1 MTDLKHKYLSDFQNT
16 GTKLTKIQNPLRL
29 AHSKHMNGGF
39 LTSTDILFR
48 TTLAKIVGITC
59 TVAQIHPM
67 IWNNLKSNRLPCF
80 PLHVHRS
87 CFPLHVHLS
96 CSRPPRLLVFSS
108 LY

>member
-16 GTKLTKIQNPLRL
+16 GTKLTKIQNPLQL

-48 TTLAKIVGITC
+48 AILAKIVGITC

-67 IWNNLKSNRLPCF
+67 I
-80 PLHVHRS
+80 
-87 CFPLHVHLS
+87 
-96 CSRPPRLLVFSS
+96 
-108 LY
+108 